1 MYVVDAS
8 VVTKWFVD
16 QNLSDMA
23 ERVQAASGPLLAPQ
37 LMISEV
43 TDALRKHVRVNDITL
58 NQASTALES
67 LPSWFSEIVP
77 MQALSCPALTIAR
90 RLEHSAYD
98 CFYIALAES
107 RSASLVTADT
117 RLVNRVARTKYKSHV
132 IHLADWT

>member
-77 MQALSCPALTIAR
+77 MQALSSPALTIAC

>member
-1 MYVVDAS
+1 MHVVDAS

-43 TDALRKHVRVNDITL
+43 TDALRKHVRVRDITL
-58 NQASTALES
+58 DQASTALES
-67 LPSWFSEIVP
+67 LPSCFSEIVP
-77 MQALSCPALTIAR
+77 MQALASAALSIAR
-90 RLEHSAYD
+90 KIEHSAYD
-98 CFYIALAES
+98 CFYLALADS
-107 RSASLVTADT
+107 RSVRLVTADT
-117 RLVNRVARTKYKSHV
+117 RLVDRVARTKYESHV